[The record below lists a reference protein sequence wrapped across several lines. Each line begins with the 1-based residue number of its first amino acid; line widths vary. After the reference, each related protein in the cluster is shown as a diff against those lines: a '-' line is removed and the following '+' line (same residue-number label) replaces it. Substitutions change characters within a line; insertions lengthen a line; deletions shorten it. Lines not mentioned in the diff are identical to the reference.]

1 MSISH
6 DAEISRLLTDYR
18 HGNKPTDTIEA
29 AFDAIEATD
38 DPGIFISLVDRDDA
52 LAQARELGGRID
64 PTKPLYGVPFAVKDN
79 IDVAGLPT
87 TAACPDY
94 AYTPTA
100 SAPAVDRL
108 VEAGAILI
116 GKTNLDQFATGLVG
130 TRTPYP
136 VPRNA
141 LDPSLVPGGSSSGS
155 AVAVARGLV
164 SFALGTDT
172 AGSGRVPA
180 ALNNIVGLK
189 PSCGAL
195 STRGVVPACRSLD
208 CISIFA
214 GTVADA
220 WSAFSVAAGYDKDDP
235 WSRPLPLGR
244 PTLPPSVRIG
254 VPDDKSRVF
263 GSDTAAA
270 AFDAALDLLPDIG
283 PSHRPVD
290 LTPFF
295 ATAALLYEGAW
306 VAERYQAI
314 RDFIEGRPDALHPV
328 TRQIIE
334 GATSLS
340 AADAFAG
347 IYRLAELKRATA
359 GIWNDI
365 DVLVVPSI
373 PDVCTLADIEAHPIG
388 ANARLGTYTNFV
400 NLLDLCALAVPGPFR
415 GDGLPSG
422 VTLIAPAGR
431 DGLLA
436 AVGAALHGAAGVRI
450 GANGFK
456 IPAVAAQPAEAPP
469 ASVEV
474 AVVGAHLS
482 GMALNH
488 QLTSRGGV
496 FVRKAETEPTY
507 RLFALPGGP
516 PPRPGL
522 MRTNQI
528 GNAIETEVWA
538 LSREAFGDFV
548 TTIPSPLGIGTLNL
562 GDGTTVKGFLCEA
575 AAIDGARDIS
585 SFGGW
590 RAYIASLG

>member
-1 MSISH
+1 MPISH

-18 HGNKPTDTIEA
+18 HGNKAVDTIEA
-29 AFDAIEATD
+29 AFVAIEEAE
-38 DPGIFISLVDRDDA
+38 DPGIFISLVDREDA
-52 LAQARELGGRID
+52 LSAARELGGRID

-79 IDVAGLPT
+79 IDVAGMPT

-100 SAPAVDRL
+100 SAPVVDRL
-108 VEAGAILI
+108 IEAGAILI

-141 LDPSLVPGGSSSGS
+141 LDPALVPGGSSSGS
-155 AVAVARGLV
+155 GTAVARGLV

-180 ALNNIVGLK
+180 ALNNVVGLK

-208 CISIFA
+208 CVSVFA

-220 WSAFSVAAGYDKDDP
+220 WLAFSVAAGFDRADP
-235 WSRPLPLGR
+235 YSRPIPVGR

-254 VPDDKSRVF
+254 VPDDASRIF
-263 GSDTAAA
+263 GSATAAA
-270 AFDAALDLLPDIG
+270 AFDAALSLFPRIG
-283 PSHRPVD
+283 PAPRPVD
-290 LTPFF
+290 LAPFF
-295 ATAALLYEGAW
+295 ETAALLYEGAW

-314 RDFIEGRPDALHPV
+314 RDFVEASPDSIHPV
-328 TRQIIE
+328 TRRIIE
-334 GATSLS
+334 GARSRS

-347 IYRLAELKRATA
+347 FYQLAELKRATA
-359 GIWNDI
+359 DVWSHV

-373 PDVCTLADIEAHPIG
+373 PDVCTLADVEADPIG
-388 ANARLGTYTNFV
+388 ANSRLGTYASFV

-415 GDGLPSG
+415 GDGRPAG

-436 AVGAALHGAAGVRI
+436 AVGAAMHCAAEVRI
-450 GANGFK
+450 GANGFRV
-456 IPAVAAQPAEAPP
+456 PAVAPQPAEAPP
-469 ASVEV
+469 ASIEV

-482 GMALNH
+482 GMSLNH
-488 QLTSRGGV
+488 ELASRGGV
-496 FVRKAETEPTY
+496 FVRKTTTEQHY
-507 RLFALPGGP
+507 RLYALPGGP

-522 MRTNQI
+522 MRTNQV
-528 GNAIETEVWA
+528 GSAIEIEVWA
-538 LSREAFGDFV
+538 LPRESFGDFV
-548 TTIPSPLGIGTLNL
+548 SGIPSPLGIGTVKLA
-562 GDGTTVKGFLCEA
+562 DGTAVKGFLCEP

-585 SFGGW
+585 DFGGW
-590 RAYIASLG
+590 RAYLDSLR